1 MVADPSARQLFAV
14 LWSVGVAT
22 IYALA
27 GQHAAALMIL
37 GVLLVVLVT
46 ALIREVR
53 NRRWDARVARWD
65 RPEVWLILDAVRDR
79 EHRRQQ
85 SEQAWRQLSATL
97 AGIAAA
103 VTSAIPTLRDA
114 AEGVVAAFDGRFL
127 GFGDRLIAAEPP
139 AREEVRWL

>member
-1 MVADPSARQLFAV
+1 MVANPSGRQLFAV

-22 IYALA
+22 AYALA
-27 GQHAAALMIL
+27 GQYAAALMIL
-37 GVLLVVLVT
+37 GVLLVALVA
-46 ALIREVR
+46 ALVREVR

-65 RPEVWLILDAVRDR
+65 RPEVWRILDAVRDR

-97 AGIAAA
+97 AGIASA
-103 VTSAIPTLRDA
+103 VTSAIPTLRDD
-114 AEGVVAAFDGRFL
+114 AEGIVAAFDQRFL

-139 AREEVRWL
+139 AREEVRYL